1 MLISKIEEIKE
12 FLYKDIRSI
21 EICTKEQKD
30 YIEKYKFS
38 IIKDIDNNYER
49 IHWLV
54 VIDKIINFEINNL
67 LSSKRIKDDISN
79 KETKKAIEYYIN
91 DYIKEL
97 EKRREDI
104 SKVTNLIVPKEVKYS
119 KFIKYHETK

>member
-1 MLISKIEEIKE
+1 MLTTGIKEIKE
-12 FLYKDIRSI
+12 FLYKDIPSI
-21 EICTKEQKD
+21 KIFTKEQKD

-67 LSSKRIKDDISN
+67 LSSKRIKDDVSN
-79 KETKKAIEYYIN
+79 KEIKKAVECYIN

-97 EKRREDI
+97 ENRREEI

-119 KFIKYHETK
+119 KLIKYHETK

>member
-67 LSSKRIKDDISN
+67 LSSKRIKDDVSN
-79 KETKKAIEYYIN
+79 KEIKKAVECYIN

-97 EKRREDI
+97 ENRREEI

-119 KFIKYHETK
+119 KLIKYHETK

>member
-1 MLISKIEEIKE
+1 MLTTGIKEIKE
-12 FLYKDIRSI
+12 FLYKDIPSI
-21 EICTKEQKD
+21 KIFTTEQKD

-38 IIKDIDNNYER
+38 IIKDIDNDYER

-54 VIDKIINFEINNL
+54 VIDKIIDFDIDNL
-67 LSSKRIKDDISN
+67 LTIKGIKDDISN

>member
-38 IIKDIDNNYER
+38 IKKDIDNNYER

-67 LSSKRIKDDISN
+67 LSSKRIKDDVSN
-79 KETKKAIEYYIN
+79 KEIKKAVECYIN

-119 KFIKYHETK
+119 KLIKYHETK

>member
-38 IIKDIDNNYER
+38 IIKDIDNDYER

-54 VIDKIINFEINNL
+54 VIDKIIDFDIDNL
-67 LSSKRIKDDISN
+67 LTIKGIKDDISN

>member
-67 LSSKRIKDDISN
+67 LSSKRIKDDVSN
-79 KETKKAIEYYIN
+79 KEIKKAVECYIN

-97 EKRREDI
+97 ENRREEI
-104 SKVTNLIVPKEVKYS
+104 SKVTNLIVPKDVKYS